1 MKTDVQLLITALT
14 TERNSLD
21 KAISAL
27 KMITTEKPAPVAQ
40 KVARPR
46 RRTRTFLSPE
56 LKQAIVARMQ
66 QASHGDMR
74 RAAASAA
81 REFGSTPGHIYL
93 KWHTWERDG
102 IAATQDGVN
111 GNRAITT
118 TETLHAPDLVM
129 A

>member
-27 KMITTEKPAPVAQ
+27 RAISPEKPAPVAQ
-40 KVARPR
+40 KVAR